1 MRHSPGSTRS
11 SGACRRGAAALLA
24 LLSAGF
30 PCLLSHRPARAG
42 ETACQDDA
50 ITAVVRT
57 RLAADHVIGQ
67 FLIEVTTSECVV
79 TLSGCVESRD
89 QVRRAKELAKRLVR
103 VRVKN
108 DLKVCTIAPR
118 RTKATRH

>member
-1 MRHSPGSTRS
+1 LFLWP
-11 SGACRRGAAALLA
+11 ALL
-24 LLSAGF
+24 
-30 PCLLSHRPARAG
+30 PPRPARAG
-42 ETACQDDA
+42 DASCKDDA
-50 ITAVVRT
+50 ITTVVKT
-57 RLAADHVIGQ
+57 RLAADRLIGQ

-108 DLKVCTIAPR
+108 ELKVCTIAPR
-118 RTKATRH
+118 RTKTTRH